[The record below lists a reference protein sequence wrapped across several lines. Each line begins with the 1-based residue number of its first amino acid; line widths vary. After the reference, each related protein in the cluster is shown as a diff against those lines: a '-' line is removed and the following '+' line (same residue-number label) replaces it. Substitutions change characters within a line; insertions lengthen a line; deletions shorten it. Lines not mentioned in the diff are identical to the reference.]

1 MYCIVYSLEWISSAS
16 ATLDL
21 IENISGNIWEVQE
34 LQTLLA
40 PASYVIICVCAICWV
55 SPCTNFDV
63 IWSHIWQTSQH
74 ASNLSNLCLVTS
86 CSNASKFWE
95 KDKLPLGQSDKK
107 TCILTFWSAHGKLHL
122 LEWDLFAHFRC
133 RIPDEMFAQ
142 NEMHLTKK
150 SLWNFPTGRTRRS
163 QKLTHNLCKEQFVH
177 QMRF

>member
-1 MYCIVYSLEWISSAS
+1 MCLCYMLGITLYQLWCNLE
-16 ATLDL
+16 
-21 IENISGNIWEVQE
+21 
-34 LQTLLA
+34 
-40 PASYVIICVCAICWV
+40 SYL
-55 SPCTNFDV
+55 TNKPTCFP
-63 IWSHIWQTSQH
+63 IGGLS
-74 ASNLSNLCLVTS
+74 SNLSNLCLVTS

-163 QKLTHNLCKEQFVH
+163 QKLTHNLCKEQFMH